1 MCVLPSPAM
10 VLDAGVQ
17 SAVRGWCP
25 SAHAPMHT
33 GDGWIVRARVGCR
46 VVDANQWSVVADLA
60 ESEGN
65 GLVELTMRGN
75 VQVRGVDERRTVA
88 AARRL
93 VECGLAGSDE
103 ASDRRRVVVVN
114 PLGANG
120 TGGGVS
126 PGRAVSEEAVLAGVE
141 DVFERTGGQLP
152 PKWWAIVDSGAAW
165 PMPVAGCDVA
175 VRYED
180 EDDEWHV
187 IVAGRSWTRTADPLP
202 SVLAIAD
209 RCATEHVRARDLP
222 LCSANA
228 ASDARIPWW
237 GLRTTDGMVAV
248 HVAPAFG
255 VMQAADAR
263 VLAALQ
269 AESVSARP
277 TPERGV
283 LLVTEPACSSL
294 LRDVARDLAA
304 HGWIVTADDPRR
316 LVSTCIGNRGCGA
329 AHVDTWAVAAGLATG
344 DRTHVSGCVKRCGA
358 PDGVRELVATV
369 DGLVVWPT

>member
-1 MCVLPSPAM
+1 M
-10 VLDAGVQ
+10 VVDASVQ

-25 SAHAPMHT
+25 SAHAPMQT

-46 VVDANQWSVVADLA
+46 VVDAHQWSAVADLA

-75 VQVRGVDERRTVA
+75 VQVRGVGERRTAA

-93 VECGLAGSDE
+93 MECGLAGSDE

-114 PLGANG
+114 PLAANG
-120 TGGGVS
+120 TGGGAALDLS
-126 PGRAVSEEAVLAGVE
+126 VSEAAVLASME
-141 DVFERTGGQLP
+141 DLLERTCGRLP

-165 PMPVAGCDVA
+165 PMPIAGCDVA
-175 VRYED
+175 VRY

-187 IVAGRSWTRTADPLP
+187 IVAGRSWIRAADPLP

-209 RCATEHVRARDLP
+209 RCATEHVRARDLA
-222 LCSANA
+222 LRSANA
-228 ASDARIPWW
+228 ASDARMGWW
-237 GLRTTDGMVAV
+237 GVRTTDGIVAV
-248 HVAPAFG
+248 HVAPPFG

-263 VLAALQ
+263 LLAALS
-269 AESVSARP
+269 AESVSTRP

-283 LLVTEPACSSL
+283 LLVTEPDRSDL
-294 LRDVARDLAA
+294 VRDLVGDLATR
-304 HGWIVTADDPRR
+304 GWIVAGDDPRR

-329 AHVDTWAVAAGLATG
+329 AHVDTWAVAAGLAAG
-344 DRTHVSGCVKRCGA
+344 DRMHVSGCVKRCGA
-358 PDGVRELVATV
+358 PGDVRELVATV
-369 DGLVVWPT
+369 DGLVEWPT